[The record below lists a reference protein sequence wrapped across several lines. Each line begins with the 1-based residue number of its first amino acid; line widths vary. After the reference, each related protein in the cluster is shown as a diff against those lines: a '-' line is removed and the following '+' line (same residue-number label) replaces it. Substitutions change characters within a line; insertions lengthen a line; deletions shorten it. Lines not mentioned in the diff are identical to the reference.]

1 MVEELLDPGPH
12 DDLEVGLGLES
23 ARVVLRDAGVLP
35 LVLPLQ
41 LEGCQSSGGFVQ
53 FPALKS
59 CFLVESL
66 VESSVGSINRQTL
79 LQSRDRSSQQK

>member
-1 MVEELLDPGPH
+1 MVEQLLHPGSH
-12 DDLEVGLGLES
+12 DHLEVGLGLES

-41 LEGCQSSGGFVQ
+41 LESRESPGGFVQ

-59 CFLVESL
+59 CCLVGS
-66 VESSVGSINRQTL
+66 VSQSVSQSVGR
-79 LQSRDRSSQQK
+79 

>member
-1 MVEELLDPGPH
+1 MIEELLNARP
-12 DDLEVGLGLES
+12 DDYLQVSLGLKS
-23 ARVVLRDAGVLP
+23 ARVVLGDAGVLP

>member
-12 DDLEVGLGLES
+12 DDLQVGLGLES

-41 LEGCQSSGGFVQ
+41 LEGCESPGGFVQ

-59 CFLVESL
+59 CFLVDSL
-66 VESSVGSINRQTL
+66 TQSSVGTINMQT
-79 LQSRDRSSQQK
+79 